1 MAGGGLDVT
10 AIVVAAEGRGELWCL
25 WCGVG
30 TQAGLLRMDGG
41 CCCGW
46 WLCCRRCLVAWRNIE
61 ESFLAANGNKALV
74 SFSECQCPRGSMGT
88 LCYKWGGGGWLST
101 IVNLCSTCT
110 DRLLE
115 GMTRS
120 MQCGESMQPNK
131 TSARIGL
138 GQSSIPRCLLNT
150 LSPLRDISCP
160 FSTGFRNSPYLQ
172 GLREPLLL
180 DWICCMADKSERKVQ
195 IRSKEMISFE
205 AHALF

>member
-1 MAGGGLDVT
+1 MSPQLWWLLRGGVNCGACDVVLAHRLGSCGGLG
-10 AIVVAAEGRGELWCL
+10 VVA
-25 WCGVG
+25 VV
-30 TQAGLLRMDGG
+30 GG
-41 CCCGW
+41 CCR
-46 WLCCRRCLVAWRNIE
+46 CRCRCLVAWRNIE

-138 GQSSIPRCLLNT
+138 GQSSILRCLLNT
-150 LSPLRDISCP
+150 LSPLRDICCP

-180 DWICCMADKSERKVQ
+180 D
-195 IRSKEMISFE
+195 
-205 AHALF
+205 